1 MRDIP
6 NTKNIIKQKD
16 GFYIRKYLNGKHT
29 YLGMGSTLIIALM
42 RLDWVKANNWKP
54 YKPHYNY
61 IQKRENGGYRIRK
74 WLNNELQFLGEFET
88 LEEAEKEVELLKKCN
103 WDIEAVCN
111 IDERKDNQ
119 TIFLGREIY
128 E

>member
-16 GFYIRKYLNGKHT
+16 GFYIRKCINGKHT
-29 YLGMGSTLIIALM
+29 YFGMGSTLIIALM
-42 RLDWVKANNWKP
+42 RLDWVKANNWKH
-54 YKPHYNY
+54 YKPQYKY

-111 IDERKDNQ
+111 LDERVDNK
-119 TIFLGREIY
+119 TIFLGREMY